1 MLRSQN
7 WNIFIMP
14 YDNEHWIEVLKEK
27 RIKINDISPSFCSA
41 KWLQTTL
48 MLQNG
53 YNHSCHH
60 PSPHK
65 IPIAEVKENPA
76 ALHNSNYKKQQRIKM
91 INGERPRECD
101 YCWRIEDQGK
111 DHFSDRHYKTSDWWA
126 WDKVD
131 LIATSNPTDDVYP
144 TYLEVS
150 FSNACNFACAYCSP
164 EISSTWMKDIE
175 KNGEY
180 PVQFGSHNLDYLKET
195 EKFPYKHSD
204 PNPYVDAFWEWFP
217 EALPHLRVFRI
228 TGGEPTMSKDVWK
241 VLDYI
246 YENAQPELSIAI
258 NSNLGTDPRLIER
271 LIEAV
276 RKLEGKV
283 KQIEVYTSCESIG
296 QQAEYVRDG
305 IDYGYWYSNVQ
316 RVLNETNSN
325 VAIMTTINMLSLPRF
340 CKFIEDIME
349 LRIEFN
355 KDLAH
360 NRVPLSI
367 NYLRFPPHLQCTLL
381 SPVTRISYASD
392 IENLAESWLKYSS
405 PDKFARIYL
414 EEFDQIQRFCEYL
427 RMTPTATKYRADFVK
442 FIKEYDGR
450 RDKNFSETFVEF
462 AHLLE
467 DWDE

>member
-1 MLRSQN
+1 
-7 WNIFIMP
+7 MP

-175 KNGEY
+175 ANGEY

-258 NSNLGTDPRLIER
+258 NSNLGTDPRLIQR
-271 LIEAV
+271 LIDAV
-276 RKLEGKV
+276 NKLEDKV
-283 KQIEVYTSCESIG
+283 KQIEIYTSCESIG
-296 QQAEYVRDG
+296 DHAEYVRDG

-316 RVLNETNSN
+316 RVLSETNSN
-325 VAIMTTINMLSLPRF
+325 VAIMTTINMLSLPLF
-340 CKFIEDIME
+340 V
-349 LRIEFN
+349 N
-355 KDLAH
+355 
-360 NRVPLSI
+360 
-367 NYLRFPPHLQCTLL
+367 LL
-381 SPVTRISYASD
+381 KT
-392 IENLAESWLKYSS
+392 SW
-405 PDKFARIYL
+405 
-414 EEFDQIQRFCEYL
+414 
-427 RMTPTATKYRADFVK
+427 
-442 FIKEYDGR
+442 
-450 RDKNFSETFVEF
+450 N
-462 AHLLE
+462 
-467 DWDE
+467 

>member
-1 MLRSQN
+1 
-7 WNIFIMP
+7 MP

-65 IPIAEVKENPA
+65 IPVAEVKENPA

-175 KNGEY
+175 KDGEY
-180 PVQFGSHNLDYLKET
+180 PVQFGSHSLDYLKET

-283 KQIEVYTSCESIG
+283 KQIEIYTSCESIG
-296 QQAEYVRDG
+296 AQAEYVRDG

-316 RVLNETNSN
+316 RVLNETNAN

-381 SPVTRISYASD
+381 SPVTRVSYASD

-450 RDKNFSETFVEF
+450 RGKNFSETFIEF

-467 DWDE
+467 DWNE

>member
-1 MLRSQN
+1 MTQT
-7 WNIFIMP
+7 
-14 YDNEHWIEVLKEK
+14 NEHWIEVLKEK
-27 RIKINDISPSFCSA
+27 RIKINEISPSFCSA

-65 IPIAEVKENPA
+65 IPVAEIKINPA

-101 YCWRIEDQGK
+101 YCWRIEDQDK

-131 LIATSNPTDDVYP
+131 VIATSDPTEDVYP

-175 KNGEY
+175 SNGEY
-180 PVQFGSHNLDYLKET
+180 PVQFGSHNLDYLRET

-204 PNPYVDAFWEWFP
+204 PNPYVDAFWDWFP
-217 EALPHLRVFRI
+217 EALPHLKVFRI

-246 YENAQPELSIAI
+246 YDNAQPELSIAI
-258 NSNLGTDPRLIER
+258 NSNLGTDPRLIQK
-271 LIEAV
+271 LIDSV
-276 RKLEGKV
+276 NKVKDKV
-283 KQIEVYTSCESIG
+283 KQIEIYTSCEATG
-296 QQAEYVRDG
+296 RQAEYARDG
-305 IDYGYWYSNVQ
+305 LDYGYWYANVQ
-316 RVLNETNSN
+316 RVLNETDAN
-325 VAIMTTINMLSLPRF
+325 VAIMTTLNILSLPTF
-340 CKFIEDIME
+340 CNFIEDIMK
-349 LRIEFN
+349 LRVEFN
-355 KDLAH
+355 RDLAH
-360 NRVPLSI
+360 NRVPLSV

-381 SPVTRISYASD
+381 DKATRISYASD
-392 IENLAESWLKYSS
+392 IENLAESWLKYYS

-427 RMTPTATKYRADFVK
+427 RMTEIADKHRGDFVK
-442 FIKEYDGR
+442 YITEYDKR
-450 RDKNFSETFVEF
+450 RQKDFRNTFPQY

-467 DWDE
+467 DWNE

>member
-1 MLRSQN
+1 MTQT
-7 WNIFIMP
+7 
-14 YDNEHWIEVLKEK
+14 NEHWIEVLKEK
-27 RIKINDISPSFCSA
+27 RIKINEISPSFCSA

-65 IPIAEVKENPA
+65 IPIAEVMQNPA
-76 ALHNSNYKKQQRIKM
+76 ALHNSNFKKQQRIKM
-91 INGERPRECD
+91 VNGERPSECD
-101 YCWRIEDQGK
+101 YCWKIEDQNK

-131 LIATSNPTDDVYP
+131 VIATSDPTEDVYP

-164 EISSTWMKDIE
+164 EISSAWMKDIE
-175 KNGEY
+175 SNGEY
-180 PVQFGSHNLDYLKET
+180 PVQFGSHSLDYLRET

-204 PNPYVDAFWEWFP
+204 SNPYVDAFWDWFP
-217 EALPHLRVFRI
+217 DALPHLKVFRI

-258 NSNLGTDPRLIER
+258 NSNLGTDPRLIQR
-271 LIEAV
+271 LIDSV
-276 RKLEGKV
+276 NKVKDKV
-283 KQIEVYTSCESIG
+283 KQIEIYTSCEATGS
-296 QQAEYVRDG
+296 QAEYARDG
-305 IDYGYWYSNVQ
+305 LDYGYWYANVQ
-316 RVLNETNSN
+316 RVLNETDAN
-325 VAIMTTINMLSLPRF
+325 VAIMTTLNILSLPTF
-340 CKFIEDIME
+340 CRFIEDIMK
-349 LRIEFN
+349 LRVEFN
-355 KDLAH
+355 RDLAH
-360 NRVPLSI
+360 NRIPLSV

-381 SPVTRISYASD
+381 DKTTRISYAGD
-392 IENLAESWLKYSS
+392 IENLAESWLKYYS

-427 RMTPTATKYRADFVK
+427 RMDQTADKYRGDFVK
-442 FIKEYDGR
+442 YIKEYDKR
-450 RDKNFSETFVEF
+450 REKDFRNVFPQY

-467 DWDE
+467 DWNE

>member
-1 MLRSQN
+1 MTQT
-7 WNIFIMP
+7 
-14 YDNEHWIEVLKEK
+14 NEHWIEILKEK
-27 RIKINDISPSFCSA
+27 RIKINEISPSFCSA

-65 IPIAEVKENPA
+65 IPVAEVMQNPA
-76 ALHNSNYKKQQRIKM
+76 ALHNSNFKKQQRIKM
-91 INGERPRECD
+91 VNGERPSECD
-101 YCWRIEDQGK
+101 YCWRIEDQNK

-131 LIATSNPTDDVYP
+131 VIATSDPTEDVYP

-164 EISSTWMKDIE
+164 EISSAWMKDIE
-175 KNGEY
+175 SNGEY
-180 PVQFGSHNLDYLKET
+180 PVQFGSHSLDYLRET

-204 PNPYVDAFWEWFP
+204 SNPYVDAFWDWFP
-217 EALPHLRVFRI
+217 DALPHLKVFRI

-258 NSNLGTDPRLIER
+258 NSNLGTDPRLIQR
-271 LIEAV
+271 LIDSV
-276 RKLEGKV
+276 NRVKDKV
-283 KQIEVYTSCESIG
+283 KQIEIYTSCEATDS
-296 QQAEYVRDG
+296 QAEYARDG
-305 IDYGYWYSNVQ
+305 LDYGYWYANVQ
-316 RVLNETNSN
+316 RVLNETDAN
-325 VAIMTTINMLSLPRF
+325 VAIMTTLNILSLPTLCR
-340 CKFIEDIME
+340 FIEDIMK
-349 LRIEFN
+349 LRVEFN
-355 KDLAH
+355 RDLAH
-360 NRVPLSI
+360 NRVPLSV

-381 SPVTRISYASD
+381 DRTTRISYASD
-392 IENLAESWLKYSS
+392 IENLAESWLKYYS

-427 RMTPTATKYRADFVK
+427 RVTETADKYRIDFVK
-442 FIKEYDGR
+442 YINEYDKR
-450 RDKNFSETFVEF
+450 REKDFRNTFPQY

-467 DWDE
+467 DWNE

>member
-1 MLRSQN
+1 MSHV
-7 WNIFIMP
+7 MP
-14 YDNEHWIEVLKEK
+14 QSNEYWIEQLKEK
-27 RIKINDISPSFCSA
+27 RIKINNISPSFCSA

-48 MLQNG
+48 YLQNG

-65 IPIAEVKENPA
+65 IPVQEVLDNPA
-76 ALHNSNYKKQQRIKM
+76 ALHNSNFKKQQRIKM
-91 INGERPRECD
+91 LNGERPSECD
-101 YCWRIEDQGK
+101 YCWRIEDQDK

-427 RMTPTATKYRADFVK
+427 RTTPSAEKYRADFVK
-442 FIKEYDGR
+442 FVNEYDGR
-450 RDKNFSETFVEF
+450 RDKNFSETFVQF

-467 DWDE
+467 DWNE